1 CACVASSWSKYLNQ
15 FFKDSLGPEWMVPT
29 FLMHDPFT
37 GDPGTWFNL
46 PAALI
51 TIGCTIIL
59 VIGIRESATMNAIL
73 VGIKVGVVL
82 FVIAVGLMFIN
93 PANWT
98 SIPVTERLM
107 PQESLILKNAAD
119 IIAKEEKLSGK
130 ALEARVKQMKV
141 QAIAQ
146 FRVSQNPDK
155 LEQYQDKLPQTPED
169 KAMVGMLL
177 DFAE

>member
-1 CACVASSWSKYLNQ
+1 
-15 FFKDSLGPEWMVPT
+15 
-29 FLMHDPFT
+29 
-37 GDPGTWFNL
+37 
-46 PAALI
+46 
-51 TIGCTIIL
+51 
-59 VIGIRESATMNAIL
+59 
-73 VGIKVGVVL
+73 
-82 FVIAVGLMFIN
+82 FIN

-155 LEQYQDKLPQTPED
+155 LEQYQYKLPQTPED

-177 DFAE
+177 DFAEKEAPAFKTEKWGILALLGLDRQLTAIDDSVRSPFTPYGLSGVMLGAAIVFFAYIGFDSISTHSEEAIRPQRDVPFRTLAPPPL